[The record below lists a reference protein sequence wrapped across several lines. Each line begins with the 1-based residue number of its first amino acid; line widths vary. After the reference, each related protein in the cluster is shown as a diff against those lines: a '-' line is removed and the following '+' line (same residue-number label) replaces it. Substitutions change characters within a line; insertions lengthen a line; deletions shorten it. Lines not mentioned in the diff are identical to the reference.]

1 MGGFIPTCYTQ
12 TNVEV
17 AKLENAM
24 NALMKSR
31 LETLER
37 VRLFIEEQHKKF
49 GKPNLTQEELAEIE
63 DRVNTEIHNMNRMRQ
78 AYPNLRTQGEK

>member
-12 TNVEV
+12 TYVEV

-24 NALMKSR
+24 DVLMKSR

-37 VRLFIEEQHKKF
+37 IMLFIEEHDKKY
-49 GKPNLTQEELAEIE
+49 GKPNLTQKELDEIE
-63 DRVNTEIHNMNRMRQ
+63 DRINTEIHNMNRMRR
-78 AYPNLRTQGEK
+78 AHPNFRTKGE

>member
-12 TNVEV
+12 TYDEV
-17 AKLENAM
+17 AKLENVM
-24 NALMKSR
+24 DTLIKSR
-31 LETLER
+31 LEVLER

-63 DRVNTEIHNMNRMRQ
+63 DRVNTEIHNMNRMRR
-78 AYPNLRTQGEK
+78 AHPNFRTQGEK